1 MQSKYIHKFD
11 KNEIKMPKRKN
22 FFQYRKRRKDISV
35 IYFVKFNRNFLI
47 KNIISLLIF
56 EEKLYRDCSRKLSI
70 GSDTIQPQF
79 SNALRSARE
88 SLPSVDSAVDSW
100 GELGEGG
107 STIPEILRI
116 WDTVSV
122 DSGQLDLSI
131 PSYPGY
137 LLINLQ

>member
-1 MQSKYIHKFD
+1 MK
-11 KNEIKMPKRKN
+11 
-22 FFQYRKRRKDISV
+22 
-35 IYFVKFNRNFLI
+35 
-47 KNIISLLIF
+47 
-56 EEKLYRDCSRKLSI
+56 EKLYRDCCRKLSI
-70 GSDTIQPQF
+70 GSDTVQPQF
-79 SNALRSARE
+79 STSVLRSARE

-107 STIPEILRI
+107 TTMPEILRI

-137 LLINLQ
+137 

>member
-1 MQSKYIHKFD
+1 M
-11 KNEIKMPKRKN
+11 
-22 FFQYRKRRKDISV
+22 
-35 IYFVKFNRNFLI
+35 FNRNFLL
-47 KNIISLLIF
+47 KNIICLLIF

-70 GSDTIQPQF
+70 GSDTIQSQF
-79 SNALRSARE
+79 PTSALRSARE

-107 STIPEILRI
+107 NTMPEILRI

-137 LLINLQ
+137 RSINLQ